1 MILFFPYRENVF
13 FFHSPMTQKHLKD
26 SSSELKK
33 KRGRNFTFWQRC
45 RMEIFDSKQDLK
57 KKNNYK
63 KHVKT
68 RGYNGNYF
76 HSQL

>member
-1 MILFFPYRENVF
+1 
-13 FFHSPMTQKHLKD
+13 MTQKHLKD

-33 KRGRNFTFWQRC
+33 KRGKYFTFWQRY
-45 RMEIFDSKQDLK
+45 RMEISDSKEDLK
-57 KKNNYK
+57 KKYK

>member
-1 MILFFPYRENVF
+1 
-13 FFHSPMTQKHLKD
+13 MTQKHLKD
-26 SSSELKK
+26 SSYKLKN
-33 KRGRNFTFWQRC
+33 KRGEKTFTFWQRY
-45 RMEIFDSKQDLK
+45 RMEIFDSKEDFQNK
-57 KKNNYK
+57 IKYK